1 MTRIAHVSDLHG
13 NLDALLTS
21 EVTPDVWVISGDLC
35 PNESR
40 GDADLERMTQVM
52 WLESVRES
60 LVARFGTTPVVY
72 VGGNHDYADVARVLR
87 SFGIDAVTVTP
98 EGVEVVGVRF
108 AGFPEIPFIAGEWNN
123 ESHDLAPMV
132 EAAMAA
138 DPEVLVTHAA
148 PAGILD
154 DDHGCG
160 HGCGVR
166 SLTSA
171 LAYAPHRVRAHLF
184 GHIHASEG
192 VIEEMGI
199 TFSNASGVV
208 HTIDV

>member
-1 MTRIAHVSDLHG
+1 MTTIAHISDLHG
-13 NLDALLTS
+13 NLDALLSST
-21 EVTPDVWVISGDLC
+21 VTPDVWVISGDFC

-40 GDADLERMTQVM
+40 GDADLERMAQSA
-52 WLESVRES
+52 WLEDVIDEVIEVLRG
-60 LVARFGTTPVVY
+60 RPVVW
-72 VGGNHDYADVARVLR
+72 VGGNHDYINIADALSARGVE
-87 SFGIDAVTVTP
+87 AVTVTP
-98 EGVEVVGVRF
+98 EGVEVAGVRF

-123 ESHDLAPMV
+123 ECHDLTPMV

-171 LAYAPHRVRAHLF
+171 LAYMPHRVRAHLF

-192 VIEEMGI
+192 VVEEMGI
-199 TFSNASGVV
+199 TFSNAAGALHILTV
-208 HTIDV
+208 

>member
-1 MTRIAHVSDLHG
+1 MTIIAHISDTHG
-13 NLDALLTS
+13 NLSTLLS
-21 EVTPDVWVISGDLC
+21 ASATPDVWVISGDFC
-35 PNESR
+35 PNETR
-40 GDADLERMTQVM
+40 GDADIERVTQSA
-52 WLESVRES
+52 WLEANREA
-60 LVARFGTTPVVY
+60 LVTRFGSTPVVY
-72 VGGNHDYADVARVLR
+72 VGGNHDYVDVARVLR
-87 SFGIDAVTVTP
+87 SFGVNAVTVTT
-98 EGVEVVGVRF
+98 EGVEVAGVRF

-123 ESHDLAPMV
+123 ESHDLTPMV

-171 LAYAPHRVRAHLF
+171 LAYASHRVRAHLF

-192 VIEEMGI
+192 VVEEMDI
-199 TFSNASGVV
+199 TFSNAAGAV
-208 HTIDV
+208 HVLTV

>member
-1 MTRIAHVSDLHG
+1 MTTITHISDLHG
-13 NLDALLTS
+13 NLDTLLSCTS
-21 EVTPDVWVISGDLC
+21 TPDVWVISGDFC

-40 GDADLERMTQVM
+40 GDADLEVITQSV
-52 WLESVRES
+52 WLETVIDEVIEALHGR
-60 LVARFGTTPVVY
+60 PVVW
-72 VGGNHDYADVARVLR
+72 VGGNHDYINIADALSARGVE
-87 SFGIDAVTVTP
+87 AVTVTT
-98 EGVEVVGVRF
+98 EGVEVAGVRF

-123 ESHDLAPMV
+123 ECHNLTPMV

-138 DPEVLVTHAA
+138 DPQVLVTHAA

-171 LAYAPHRVRAHLF
+171 LAYTPHRIVAHLF

-199 TFSNASGVV
+199 IFSNAAGTS
-208 HTIDV
+208 HTIEV